1 MSSSFITLAQPGPAK
16 APTRSVM
23 AKAPARSTRSPNG
36 LQVTQVLEHVASLS
50 AREALPG
57 GIDCLVE
64 TAEVC
69 GRLLAIRRQL
79 FIALHAQR
87 RIDLLARVAQ
97 GREQAQLI
105 NAADADSLQPVVAS
119 MQVCVDEVLAH
130 WRDTGKAFTRLTRL
144 LPTQLDHD
152 LVFPPTLMPAEH
164 RALVSRF
171 VRVQESITAER
182 FDAACEAY
190 MSAHRRCQSRVG
202 PALAARER
210 RRRAELNLRGAG
222 TAMKTLAL
230 AMFEEF
236 LSRQSLL
243 VAEGDRAG
251 AHHVLHLLVDPPMW

>member
-1 MSSSFITLAQPGPAK
+1 MSCSFTTLAKPTPAK
-16 APTRSVM
+16 ALTRSVI
-23 AKAPARSTRSPNG
+23 AKAFARGTASPNG

-50 AREALPG
+50 ASEALPH
-57 GIDCLVE
+57 GIDHLVE
-64 TAEVC
+64 TAETC

-79 FIALHAQR
+79 FMALATQR

-97 GREQAQLI
+97 GREQAQLM
-105 NAADADSLQPVVAS
+105 NAADADSLRPVAAS

-130 WRDTGKAFTRLTRL
+130 WRDIGKAFTRLTRL

-152 LVFPPTLMPAEH
+152 LVFPPPLMPAEH

-171 VRVQESITAER
+171 VRVQGGVTAER
-182 FDAACEAY
+182 FDAAAEAY

-230 AMFEEF
+230 ALFEEF

-251 AHHVLHLLVDPPMW
+251 AHHVLHLLVNPPMR